1 MASYRWRSATPG
13 DVPAIRDLVARC
25 DPDGPDAERIAADL
39 RRPGLELALDTRV
52 VEDEDGVIV
61 ARAWVNRRSEADVHP
76 AHRGRGLGG
85 ELLGWIVD
93 RAVQAGEEQVVQT
106 VRDDDV
112 AAGALLAAHG
122 FEAMVTSWML
132 EKVLADEPGAGVTA
146 GITVR
151 PYRESDARAAY
162 EMVEDAFQGLQGRRL
177 EFGEWQRQTVGRGDF
192 APEFSPVACDG
203 ERIVGAVLT
212 LKDGYVERVAV
223 DREYRSRGIA
233 RQLLRQAFRDL
244 HEQKVRSCT
253 LWTHS
258 ALGLYQRAGMV
269 VRRSATVYRKG
280 LVTPRRS
287 G

>member
-1 MASYRWRSATPG
+1 M
-13 DVPAIRDLVARC
+13 PAIRDLVALC

-39 RRPGLELALDTRV
+39 RRPGLQLALDTRV

-61 ARAWVNRRSEADVHP
+61 ARAWVDRRSEADVHP

-85 ELLGWIVD
+85 ELLSWIEG
-93 RAVQAGEEQVVQT
+93 RAVKAGSEQVAQT
-106 VRDDDV
+106 VRDEDV
-112 AAGALLAAHG
+112 AAGALMVAHG

-132 EKVLADEPGAGVTA
+132 EKVLDDEPEAGEMS

-151 PYRESDARAAY
+151 AYRESDARAAY
-162 EMVEDAFQGLQGRRL
+162 DMVEDAFQKLQGRRL
-177 EFGEWQRQTVGRGDF
+177 EFAEWEQQTVGRSDF
-192 APEFSPVACDG
+192 APEFSPVAFDG

-212 LKDGYVERVAV
+212 LADGYVERVAV
-223 DREYRSRGIA
+223 DQAYRSRGIA
-233 RQLLRQAFRDL
+233 RLLLRRAFRDL
-244 HEQKVRSCT
+244 QEKDIRSCT

-280 LVTPRRS
+280 LVTPERS